1 MNTVQFNDII
11 EDQFDRC
18 KKVLEKK
25 GHLYSDGNDRLCQF
39 KVTANLQGCST
50 PRAVGGKMS
59 KHTSLL
65 YDLINKSGK
74 GLTHAQWN
82 ETLTDNINY
91 LILLRAVLV
100 EEGLLR

>member
-1 MNTVQFNDII
+1 MKNIQFTDIM
-11 EDQFDRC
+11 EEQFDRC
-18 KKVLEKK
+18 RKVLETK

-39 KVTANLQGCST
+39 KVTANLQDCSV

-65 YDLINKSGK
+65 YDLINKSDK

-82 ETLTDNINY
+82 ETLTDSINY

-100 EEGLLR
+100 EEGLLK